1 MGFQLNH
8 GSPVPAMKKNCLV
21 NGAGIPWQI
30 VMIKAPPLVPSIP
43 KNLQKFWNSETHIVS
58 VPQSLRSSKFAKKSI
73 SLLSGLYTTGTGT
86 PVVVRFSYPLFQIP
100 GTCRIPILR
109 NRSKT
114 PLGYPR
120 STYFRGHCFSTQ
132 LFGDLRRDLFKLK
145 NKHHPVSG
153 WITIIPNILGSRMST
168 PD

>member
-1 MGFQLNH
+1 MEPWQPCPCH
-8 GSPVPAMKKNCLV
+8 EKNCLV
-21 NGAGIPWQI
+21 NGVSRGLQI
-30 VMIKAPPLVPSIP
+30 VMIKAPPPCSFDP
-43 KNLQKFWNSETHIVS
+43 KKPPEILKFRNTLLVS

-73 SLLSGLYTTGTGT
+73 SLLSALYTTGTGT

-120 STYFRGHCFSTQ
+120 ITYFRGHCFSTQ

-153 WITIIPNILGSRMST
+153 WIIIIPNILGSRMST